1 MEWSEDGLV
10 LVVRQHGESSAIIT
24 LLTHGHGR
32 HAGLVRGGGSSRS
45 RGIYQPGNL
54 VSAVWRGRLSEHLG
68 NFHCELNR
76 GYAGPLLEDPF
87 RLACLGALCAMA
99 ESALPERES
108 HPEAFTGA
116 VALLAQL
123 NEGENRSSKAAC
135 LAGYV
140 KWELSLLRELGYGLD
155 LSSCAVTGETA
166 DLAYVSPKSGRAVS
180 IAAAGPWRER
190 LLALPAFLI
199 DEGGTAPASDGDIRQ
214 GLALTGWFLERYVYS
229 PQGRQVPAARLRL
242 VEGF

>member
-10 LVVRQHGESSAIIT
+10 LAVRQHGESSAIIT

-32 HAGLVRGGGSSRS
+32 HAGLVRGGGSSRG
-45 RGIYQPGNL
+45 RGVYQPGNL

-68 NFHCELNR
+68 NFHCELSR
-76 GYAGPLLEDPF
+76 GYAGPLLDDPF
-87 RLACLGALCAMA
+87 RLAVLGAICAIA
-99 ESALPERES
+99 ESALPEREP
-108 HPEAFTGA
+108 HPDVFSRAL
-116 VALLAQL
+116 ALLVQL
-123 NEGENRSSKAAC
+123 NEGENAAPKPAC
-135 LAGYV
+135 LAAYV
-140 KWELSLLRELGYGLD
+140 HWELTLLRELGYGLD
-155 LSSCAVTGETA
+155 LSCCAVTGDSA

-180 IAAAGPWRER
+180 SGAAGPWRER
-190 LLALPAFLI
+190 LLALPAFLV
-199 DEGGTAPASDGDIRQ
+199 ENGGETDDAAIRQ